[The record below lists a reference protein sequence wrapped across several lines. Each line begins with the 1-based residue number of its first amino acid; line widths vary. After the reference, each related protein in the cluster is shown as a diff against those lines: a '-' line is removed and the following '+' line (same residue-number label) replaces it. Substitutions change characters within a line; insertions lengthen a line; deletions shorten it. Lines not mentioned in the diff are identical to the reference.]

1 MINKIIAVIPNST
14 SYGGASTYCINICIG
29 LKQNNV
35 DVFLV
40 IPLDERFNNRWIYE
54 KARENNIKTIE
65 FIIDTKNPLSLGIRL
80 FKILR
85 NNRINIIHS
94 NGYRVNLITHIS
106 VIWGLF
112 NLYRLKHIVTVHG
125 INPSNLVPWQI
136 ALYQRIDYVFSFMNA
151 STITVSNCTRNVF
164 LKKALVQ
171 ASKVEMI
178 YNSIYCYSHNNQ
190 MNVIGNKKDKEV
202 LNIVFIGRLTREKGI
217 DFLIKIINHYIS
229 SGKNLNKV
237 KFIIYGDGDY
247 GGAIIDLGKKFPS
260 IVSYQGYID
269 NSYVALQNAFL
280 LIIPSVIETFC
291 LVILEAMSNGV
302 PVIAT
307 RVGGIPEV
315 IDDNNNGL
323 LVDYGNVNGFVNAID
338 NIIDDTLLKEKLVK
352 NAYFT
357 LENKFGF
364 DSFINSYISLVSRF
378 Q

>member
-1 MINKIIAVIPNST
+1 MRNRKIAIISNSS

-35 DVFLV
+35 DIYLV

-65 FIIDTKNPLSLGIRL
+65 FIIDTRNPVSLGIKL
-80 FKILR
+80 YKLLR
-85 NNRINIIHS
+85 NNRISIIHS

-112 NLYRLKHIVTVHG
+112 NLYKLKHIVTVHG
-125 INPSNLVPWQI
+125 INPSSIVPWQI
-136 ALYQRIDYVFSFMNA
+136 ALYQRVDYIFSFMNS
-151 STITVSNCTRNVF
+151 STITVSNCARNVF
-164 LKKALVQ
+164 LKKALVH

-178 YNSIYCYSHNNQ
+178 YNSIYCYSHTNQ
-190 MNVIGNKKDKEV
+190 INVIDNKDEEV
-202 LNIVFIGRLTREKGI
+202 LNIVFIGRLTKEKGI

-229 SGKNLNKV
+229 SSKNLNKV

-247 GGAIIDLGKKFPS
+247 DGAIIDLEKKYPS

-269 NSYVALQNAFL
+269 NSNVALQNAFI

-291 LVILEAMSNGV
+291 LVILEAMANGV

-323 LVDYGNVNGFVNAID
+323 LVDYGNVNDFVYAID
-338 NIIDDTLLKEKLVK
+338 NLIDDTLLKEKLIK

-357 LENKFGF
+357 LDNKFGF
-364 DSFINSYISLVSRF
+364 DNFINSYISLVSSLL
-378 Q
+378 